1 MKKLET
7 KLAAGV
13 RQVKKSQELPESPT
27 APTSTP
33 VPPQASRQSDLP
45 SASVR
50 DDAPNN
56 LHPERVWPD

>member
-13 RQVKKSQELPESPT
+13 RQAKKSQELPESSTTP
-27 APTSTP
+27 ASTP
-33 VPPQASRQSDLP
+33 TPPQAARQSDQSP
-45 SASVR
+45 ASAR
-50 DDAPNN
+50 DDARNN